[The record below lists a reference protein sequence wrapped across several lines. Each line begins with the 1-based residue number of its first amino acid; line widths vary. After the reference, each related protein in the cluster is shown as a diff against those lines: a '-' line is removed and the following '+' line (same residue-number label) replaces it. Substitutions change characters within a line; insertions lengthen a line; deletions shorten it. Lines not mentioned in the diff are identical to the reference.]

1 MEIQQLSSD
10 VVDKIAAGEVVERP
24 SHLLK
29 ELLENSLDA
38 GATKIE
44 VEVDEG
50 GKSLS
55 VTDNGKGVLQ
65 KELPLVFARHAT
77 SKIKESDDLW
87 RLSTFGFR
95 GEALASISSVS
106 RLDFTSRR
114 KGEKKAYAVHCE
126 FAGHCADRPSW
137 RGVG

>member
-38 GATKIE
+38 GASKIE
-44 VEVDEG
+44 IEVDEG

-77 SKIKESDDLW
+77 SKIEESEDLW
-87 RLSTFGFR
+87 KLNTFGFR
-95 GEALASISSVS
+95 GEAIASISSVS
-106 RLDFTSRR
+106 RLDFISRR
-114 KGEKKAYAVHCE
+114 KGSKTI
-126 FAGHCADRPSW
+126 AG
-137 RGVG
+137 